1 MSKPLEVIVS
11 DGQGRYKNALEKAAK
26 LLSEVPNGYEA
37 AISRSMNRAATAGRS
52 AAVSTIR
59 QEYTIKA
66 STVRRN
72 FTIHKAT
79 RSDLEALVTSKGPR
93 IPLVNYKTRPKTDTT
108 GNARKPVL
116 VAVKARGGLKP
127 LGKSFVYRGKIL
139 QRLDTSSLPVQE
151 VYGPAIPVL
160 SGNNEVVDNVE
171 KTMQETFLKRLD
183 HETGYLLGG
192 GKTNKYTKHKGGFVW
207 SKKS

>member
-11 DGQGRYKNALEKAAK
+11 DGQGRNKNALEKAAK

-37 AISRSMNRAATAGRS
+37 AVSRSMNRAATAGRS

-59 QEYTIKA
+59 QEYTKA

-108 GNARKPVL
+108 GNARKPVR

-171 KTMQETFLKRLD
+171 KTMQETCLKRLD

-192 GKTNKYTKHKGGFVW
+192 GKTNKYTKHKG
-207 SKKS
+207 

>member
-1 MSKPLEVIVS
+1 MSEKALEVIVS
-11 DGQGRYKNALEKAAK
+11 DGQARNKKALEKAAK
-26 LLSEVPNGYEA
+26 LLSEIPKGYKVA
-37 AISRSMNRAATAGRS
+37 VSRVLNRAATSGRS

-72 FTIHKAT
+72 FSIEKAT
-79 RSDLEALVTSKGPR
+79 RSSLEALVTSKGPR
-93 IPLVNYKTRPKTDTT
+93 LPLVNYKTRPKTDTT
-108 GNARKPVL
+108 GNKRKPVR

-127 LGKSFVYRGKIL
+127 LGKAFVYRGRIL
-139 QRLDTSSLPVQE
+139 QRLDTRSLPVQE

-160 SGNNEVVDNVE
+160 SENNEVVDNVE
-171 KTMQETFLKRLD
+171 KTMQETFFNRLD

-192 GKTNKYTKHKGGFVW
+192 GNTGKYKKRKG
-207 SKKS
+207 

>member
-11 DGQGRYKNALEKAAK
+11 DGQGRNKNALEKAAK

-108 GNARKPVL
+108 GNARKPVR

-183 HETGYLLGG
+183 HEIGYLLGG
-192 GKTNKYTKHKGGFVW
+192 GKTNKYTKHKG
-207 SKKS
+207 

>member
-1 MSKPLEVIVS
+1 MSKALEVIVS
-11 DGQGRYKNALEKAAK
+11 DGQGRYKDALEKAAK

-37 AISRSMNRAATAGRS
+37 AVSRSMNRAATAGRS

-72 FTIHKAT
+72 FSIHKAT

-108 GNARKPVL
+108 GNTRKPVR
-116 VAVKARGGLKP
+116 VAVKARGGLKL
-127 LGKSFVYRGKIL
+127 LGKTFVYRGRIL
-139 QRLDTSSLPVQE
+139 QRLGTSSLPVQE

-171 KTMQETFLKRLD
+171 KAMQETFLKRLD

-192 GKTNKYTKHKGGFVW
+192 GNINKYTKHKG
-207 SKKS
+207 

>member
-1 MSKPLEVIVS
+1 MRKPLEVIVS
-11 DGQGRYKNALEKAAK
+11 DGQGRNKNALEKAAK

-37 AISRSMNRAATAGRS
+37 AVSRSMNRAATAGRS

-108 GNARKPVL
+108 GNARKPVR

-127 LGKSFVYRGKIL
+127 LGKSFVYQGKIL

-192 GKTNKYTKHKGGFVW
+192 GKTNKYTKHKG
-207 SKKS
+207 

>member
-11 DGQGRYKNALEKAAK
+11 DGQGRNKNALEKAAK

-37 AISRSMNRAATAGRS
+37 AVSRSMNRAATAGRS

-79 RSDLEALVTSKGPR
+79 RSDLEALVTSKGSR

-108 GNARKPVL
+108 GNARKPVR

-171 KTMQETFLKRLD
+171 KTMQETFLKRLY

-192 GKTNKYTKHKGGFVW
+192 GKTNKYTKHKG
-207 SKKS
+207 

>member
-11 DGQGRYKNALEKAAK
+11 DGQGRNKNALEKAAK

-37 AISRSMNRAATAGRS
+37 AVSRSMNRAATAGRS

-93 IPLVNYKTRPKTDTT
+93 IQLVNYKTRPKTDTT
-108 GNARKPVL
+108 GNARKPVR

-192 GKTNKYTKHKGGFVW
+192 GKTNKYTKHKG
-207 SKKS
+207 

>member
-1 MSKPLEVIVS
+1 MSNPLEVIVS
-11 DGQGRYKNALEKAAK
+11 DGQGRNKNALEKAAK

-37 AISRSMNRAATAGRS
+37 AVSRSMNRAATAGRS

-108 GNARKPVL
+108 GNARKPVR

-192 GKTNKYTKHKGGFVW
+192 GKTNKYTKHKG
-207 SKKS
+207 

>member
-72 FTIHKAT
+72 FSIHKAT

-93 IPLVNYKTRPKTDTT
+93 IPLVNYKTRPKTDTI
-108 GNARKPVL
+108 GNARKPVR
-116 VAVKARGGLKP
+116 VAVKTRGGLKP
-127 LGKSFVYRGKIL
+127 LGKTFVYRGRIL
-139 QRLDTSSLPVQE
+139 QRLGTSSLPVQE

-171 KTMQETFLKRLD
+171 KAMQETFLKRLD

-192 GKTNKYTKHKGGFVW
+192 GNINKYTKHKG
-207 SKKS
+207 

>member
-11 DGQGRYKNALEKAAK
+11 DGQGRNKNALEKAAK

-37 AISRSMNRAATAGRS
+37 AVSRSMNRAATAGRS

-93 IPLVNYKTRPKTDTT
+93 IPFGKLQELRPKTDTT
-108 GNARKPVL
+108 GNARKPVR

-192 GKTNKYTKHKGGFVW
+192 GKTNKYTKHKG
-207 SKKS
+207 

>member
-11 DGQGRYKNALEKAAK
+11 DGQGRNKNALEKAAK

-37 AISRSMNRAATAGRS
+37 AVSRSMNRAATAGRS

-108 GNARKPVL
+108 GNARKPVR

-160 SGNNEVVDNVE
+160 SGNNGVVDNVE

-192 GKTNKYTKHKGGFVW
+192 GKTNKYTKHKG
-207 SKKS
+207 

>member
-11 DGQGRYKNALEKAAK
+11 DGQGRNKNALEKAAK

-108 GNARKPVL
+108 GNARKPVR

-192 GKTNKYTKHKGGFVW
+192 GKPNKYTKHKG
-207 SKKS
+207 

>member
-11 DGQGRYKNALEKAAK
+11 DGQGRNKNALEKAAK

-37 AISRSMNRAATAGRS
+37 AVSRSMNRAATAGRS

-79 RSDLEALVTSKGPR
+79 RSDLEALVTSNGPR

-108 GNARKPVL
+108 GNARKPVR

-192 GKTNKYTKHKGGFVW
+192 GKTNKYTKHKG
-207 SKKS
+207 

>member
-1 MSKPLEVIVS
+1 MRKPLEVIVS
-11 DGQGRYKNALEKAAK
+11 DGQGRNKNALEKAAK

-37 AISRSMNRAATAGRS
+37 AVSRSMNRAATAGRS

-72 FTIHKAT
+72 FTIHKAK

-108 GNARKPVL
+108 GNARKPVR

-192 GKTNKYTKHKGGFVW
+192 GKTNKYTKHKG
-207 SKKS
+207 

>member
-11 DGQGRYKNALEKAAK
+11 DGQGRNKNALEKAAK

-37 AISRSMNRAATAGRS
+37 AVSRSMNRAATAGRF

-108 GNARKPVL
+108 GNARKPVR

-192 GKTNKYTKHKGGFVW
+192 GKTNKYTKHKG
-207 SKKS
+207 

>member
-11 DGQGRYKNALEKAAK
+11 DGQGRNKNALEKAAK

-37 AISRSMNRAATAGRS
+37 AVSRSMNRAAIAGRS

-108 GNARKPVL
+108 GNARKPVR

-192 GKTNKYTKHKGGFVW
+192 GKTNKYTKHKG
-207 SKKS
+207 

>member
-11 DGQGRYKNALEKAAK
+11 DGQGRNKNALEKAAK

-37 AISRSMNRAATAGRS
+37 AVSRSMNRAATAGRS

-108 GNARKPVL
+108 GNARKPVR

-192 GKTNKYTKHKGGFVW
+192 GTTNKYTKHKG
-207 SKKS
+207 